1 MKRLVV
7 VLTAAA
13 LLAGC
18 GGGQQRVL
26 TVAAAASLTEAFTEL
41 EKRFETQHPG
51 TDVRINFAGSSEL
64 AQQIIA
70 GAAADVFASADQRQ
84 MRRVADEGLTATDPR
99 VFATNS
105 LTIAVPRGNPGR
117 IGSFDDLA
125 NPRLRLVVC
134 APQVP
139 CGSAAGKLERA
150 AGVALRPDSE
160 ESDVK
165 DVLSKV
171 RTGEADAGLVYETD
185 VRTAGPTVD
194 SIDVPKAAA
203 ARNRY
208 PLAILR
214 DASEP
219 GSARDFV
226 ALVRDERGRQVLRDA
241 GFGTPWR

>member
-1 MKRLVV
+1 MKRLA
-7 VLTAAA
+7 VLLATVT

-18 GGGQQRVL
+18 GGDQERVL

-70 GAAADVFASADQRQ
+70 GAPADVFASADQRQ
-84 MRRVADEGLTATDPR
+84 MRRVVDEGLTATDPR
-99 VFATNS
+99 VFATNT

-117 IGSFDDLA
+117 VGSLRDLA
-125 NPRLRLVVC
+125 DPRLRLVVC

-139 CGSAAGKLERA
+139 CGSATGELERA
-150 AGVALRPDSE
+150 AGVTLRPDSE

-165 DVLSKV
+165 AVLSKV

-185 VRTAGPTVD
+185 VRTAGPAVE
-194 SIDVPKAAA
+194 SIDIPGAGV

-214 DASEP
+214 DASQP
-219 GSARDFV
+219 APARDFV
-226 ALVRDERGRQVLRDA
+226 TLVQGERGRQALRDA
-241 GFGTPWR
+241 GFGTP